1 MAAETHA
8 RKHAV
13 GGSYHIHP
21 GQKGSE
27 SGREEQLVSA
37 VMVGPGKAARLG
49 GRGTKG
55 ALGDGKQLKPDFG
68 RLEGVL
74 NYM

>member
-13 GGSYHIHP
+13 GGSHHIHP

-37 VMVGPGKAARLG
+37 VMVGSGKAARLG
-49 GRGTKG
+49 GGRGTKG
-55 ALGDGKQLKPDFG
+55 A
-68 RLEGVL
+68 
-74 NYM
+74 

>member
-1 MAAETHA
+1 VPAETHA
-8 RKHAV
+8 RKHTV

-37 VMVGPGKAARLG
+37 AMVGPGKAARLVG
-49 GRGTKG
+49 GEELKG
-55 ALGDGKQLKPDFG
+55 LKG
-68 RLEGVL
+68 MGSS
-74 NYM
+74 

>member
-49 GRGTKG
+49 RGEELKG
-55 ALGDGKQLKPDFG
+55 LKG
-68 RLEGVL
+68 TGSS
-74 NYM
+74 

>member
-13 GGSYHIHP
+13 GGSHHIHP

-27 SGREEQLVSA
+27 SVREEQLVSA
-37 VMVGPGKAARLG
+37 VMVGSGKAARLG
-49 GRGTKG
+49 GGEELKG
-55 ALGDGKQLKPDFG
+55 LKG
-68 RLEGVL
+68 MGSS
-74 NYM
+74 

>member
-8 RKHAV
+8 RKHTV

-37 VMVGPGKAARLG
+37 VMVGPRKAARLRG

-55 ALGDGKQLKPDFG
+55 A
-68 RLEGVL
+68 
-74 NYM
+74 